1 MNGCVSEELIREAA
15 QTGRWTDE
23 LRDHCASCS
32 PCAETA
38 LVTAALCAD
47 ARELEADDSSLPDP
61 RLIWLRAQI
70 ESRRI
75 KSNRATLG
83 IAWVQRAAMAC
94 ALVVGLFAAPGLWRL
109 LGRGMGAL
117 RPAAAGLDMPVF
129 VTAPGLV
136 LAATFAVL
144 ALMAL
149 WNELVEGSR
158 GDEA

>member
-1 MNGCVSEELIREAA
+1 
-15 QTGRWTDE
+15 
-23 LRDHCASCS
+23 
-32 PCAETA
+32 
-38 LVTAALCAD
+38 
-47 ARELEADDSSLPDP
+47 
-61 RLIWLRAQI
+61 
-70 ESRRI
+70 
-75 KSNRATLG
+75 
-83 IAWVQRAAMAC
+83 
-94 ALVVGLFAAPGLWRL
+94 
-109 LGRGMGAL
+109 MGAL

>member
-1 MNGCVSEELIREAA
+1 MNDCLTEEQIREAA

-47 ARELEADDSSLPDP
+47 ARELEADDSPLPDP

-70 ESRRI
+70 ESRRV
-75 KSNRATLG
+75 KSTRATLA
-83 IAWVQRAAMAC
+83 IAWVQRAAIIC
-94 ALVVGLFAAPGLWRL
+94 ALAVGLVVVPDLWRL
-109 LGRGMGAL
+109 LGRGMNAL

-136 LAATFAVL
+136 LVATFAVL